1 MRKEGEFRTTAWG
14 HVLRCLLA
22 VITGLLLCR
31 PHAAACAEL
40 SDFPDYLTATG
51 EVSLV
56 ADQYGNFEILT
67 ADFATLRI
75 TSLSSQDTIVVNADR
90 VEFHRVTGEVEL
102 YGNVSIGLDG
112 EGSLLQCEQFS
123 WDPLMEQMEVSELHL
138 NLPLNLLLS
147 DGLPE
152 HRIRARFSGH
162 LYETL
167 PELLIL
173 YSEDVQLDFSP
184 RRRRFELRNVQF
196 THSPHPDPDLF
207 FTADEVNVDP
217 GQGIQFINI
226 SLIASGHRIFSL
238 GRLRR
243 NLQGKE
249 HIYGFGFPEVRIHK
263 DVGFSWKQPLTLR
276 LGELENDLVVDF
288 QEDRGILMRGESY
301 VEPFNGMK
309 LGALYGQERVK
320 DYLQKSYERRDD
332 FTLFLSHE
340 ADRPN
345 DLLEFSRVDIEYGNV
360 NARADFNDPEFDR
373 STSQELEPPSVDDNF
388 GVEDRRL
395 FAEGE
400 WDFRLVQL
408 SDDVYLAS
416 GIQSRYVNYNDADQY
431 YTAVGGEVAI
441 IYPEGDFNHY
451 LQYRLNAINGDRDS
465 KGRPLMGFDAVRRQ
479 ELDFATQF
487 HLHRRWRHVFHGTY
501 DIDREEFDK
510 FEVGALRR
518 QHSYEIGMYWD
529 FVRESAGLEFGLV
542 ID

>member
-1 MRKEGEFRTTAWG
+1 M
-14 HVLRCLLA
+14 LA
-22 VITGLLLCR
+22 VITGGLLLCR
-31 PHAAACAEL
+31 PQAAACAEL
-40 SDFPDYLTATG
+40 TDYPDYLSAAG

-56 ADQYGNFEILT
+56 ADQYGNFELLRLEQPS
-67 ADFATLRI
+67 LRI
-75 TSLSSQDTIVVNADR
+75 TSLSSQDVITVSADLAEYHKR
-90 VEFHRVTGEVEL
+90 TGEIQL
-102 YGNVSIGLDG
+102 WGNAQVGIEG
-112 EGSLLQCEQFS
+112 EGNLFTCSEFA
-123 WDPLMEQMEVSELHL
+123 WDPVMEQMEVSGLYL

-152 HRIRARFSGH
+152 HRIRPRFSGH

-173 YSEDVQLDFSP
+173 YSDDVQLDFSE
-184 RRRRFELRNVQF
+184 RRRRFELRDVKF

-217 GQGIQFINI
+217 GEGVQFINL
-226 SLIASGHRIFSL
+226 SLYASGHRIFSL

-249 HIYGFGFPEVRIHK
+249 HMYGFGFPEVRIHK
-263 DVGFSWKQPLTLR
+263 DVGFSWKQPVNVN
-276 LGELENDLVVDF
+276 LGELRNDLVIDF

-301 VEPFNGMK
+301 IEPLNGMK
-309 LGALYGQERVK
+309 LGVLYGQERVK
-320 DYLQKSYERRDD
+320 DFLQKSYERSDELTW
-332 FTLFLSHE
+332 FVSHS

-345 DLLEFSRVDIEYGNV
+345 DLLEYSRVEIEYGSV
-360 NARADFNDPEFDR
+360 NTVADFNDPELDR
-373 STSQELEPPSVDDNF
+373 STQQDLEPVEQDDNF

-400 WDFRLVQL
+400 WDFRLVPL
-408 SDDVYLAS
+408 SDEVYLAS
-416 GIQSRYVNYNDADQY
+416 GIRSRYVNYNDAEQY
-431 YTAVGGEVAI
+431 YSAVGGEVAI
-441 IYPEGDFNHY
+441 VHPEGDFNHY
-451 LQYRLNAINGDRDS
+451 VLYKLNAINGDRDS